1 MKKNKYLTFLDNKEL
16 NHFLEDDYN
25 YLGIRLK
32 LALDKLKLS
41 TGLVAILSNDYT
53 FYFFRNQLIFHNPS
67 FIEVFS
73 SSLGLYLEKFEHT
86 DSHIAYQ
93 LIAENS
99 KRNIA
104 PPMLKN
110 QDTGEY
116 EIITGYQDP
125 YQVEVIDARSHQLN
139 LRDIS
144 KLAEIEWIMLNSP
157 VFMKP
162 IFRDLKECL
171 LLALKNQVIKNSY
184 NSRHYTNSKD
194 SKLNHLESAL
204 KSHLQS
210 IKQSRQVYLKGLREV
225 ETSLKLSLKETCQQ
239 LEEIIYLLNTIDD
252 SYPLP
257 RKLLEKWWN
266 QEINFQKLF
275 EKEVMQKW

>member
-1 MKKNKYLTFLDNKEL
+1 MKKNKYLTFLNDKTL
-16 NHFLEDDYN
+16 DDDCA

-32 LALDKLKLS
+32 LALDNLNLS

-53 FYFFRNQLIFHNPS
+53 FYSFRNQLVFQNPS
-67 FIEVFS
+67 SIETFS

-86 DSHIAYQ
+86 DSQIAYQ
-93 LIAENS
+93 LISENC

-116 EIITGYQDP
+116 EIVTGCQAP
-125 YQVEVIDARSHQLN
+125 YQVEVVDARSHQLK

-162 IFRDLKECL
+162 VFRDLKECL
-171 LLALKNQVIKNSY
+171 TLSLKNQVIKNSY
-184 NSRHYTNSKD
+184 NRCHNSISKD
-194 SKLNHLESAL
+194 CQHIYLGNAL
-204 KSHLQS
+204 KHQIHS
-210 IKQSRQVYLKGLREV
+210 IRQSRIFYLQGLKEV
-225 ETSLKLSLKETCQQ
+225 ETKLSHNFEEACQQ
-239 LEEIIYLLNTIDD
+239 LKAIITFLDTVDVSGPLSREQLDEWLN
-252 SYPLP
+252 
-257 RKLLEKWWN
+257 REVHF
-266 QEINFQKLF
+266 QELF
-275 EKEVMQKW
+275 EKEVTQIW